1 MNPLLQISTRIPN
14 SNIMIQKI
22 VMTKLNRKASAIS
35 STMKGTKNLVKTI
48 SYSIQHFYHPDHSE
62 IQRRAVPKF
71 HSSLVHILFQHSA
84 WQRLTVHF
92 SKIPGKNNNKKKI
105 RQGSDNTVCVEIYLI
120 RLCKRWVATEKM
132 HVRVGALYIAVN
144 LLHNLWVLLYK
155 TKIPDSISY
164 YQ

>member
-1 MNPLLQISTRIPN
+1 MNLLPQNSTRIPN

-35 STMKGTKNLVKTI
+35 STMKGTKNLVKTM

-84 WQRLTVHF
+84 WQRLAVHF
-92 SKIPGKNNNKKKI
+92 SKIPGKNNKKK
-105 RQGSDNTVCVEIYLI
+105 RSDRDLTTLSKLIVCGDL
-120 RLCKRWVATEKM
+120 
-132 HVRVGALYIAVN
+132 
-144 LLHNLWVLLYK
+144 
-155 TKIPDSISY
+155 PDSTLQKMSRHRKNAC
-164 YQ
+164 QGGCALHRGQSAP